1 MLFSVAIYS
10 QNGNVHFTL
19 KPTLTPDASN
29 VIFSYEG
36 DLWKV
41 SSNGGE
47 AFRLTAMQGVETDP
61 SVSPDGKW
69 LAFTSNQYG
78 NNDVYIMPL
87 NGGKIQQLTFH
98 QANDAV
104 SSWNWDSKT
113 INFTSSRYNSMSNY
127 TVDINGSTPKRTF
140 EHYFNTVHNVVEHP
154 KTGDVYFNESW
165 ESSRFAHRKRYKG
178 DYNPDIKSYN
188 EKTKK
193 YTQHTTYRGKDF
205 AATIDKNGNVYFQS
219 DEYKGEYNLYK
230 LENGTKKKADQ
241 FFYFYHV
248 AKS

>member
-1 MLFSVAIYS
+1 MKTLISSFLLLFYVAIYS

-104 SSWNWDSKT
+104 SS
-113 INFTSSRYNSMSNY
+113 
-127 TVDINGSTPKRTF
+127 
-140 EHYFNTVHNVVEHP
+140 
-154 KTGDVYFNESW
+154 
-165 ESSRFAHRKRYKG
+165 
-178 DYNPDIKSYN
+178 
-188 EKTKK
+188 
-193 YTQHTTYRGKDF
+193 
-205 AATIDKNGNVYFQS
+205 
-219 DEYKGEYNLYK
+219 
-230 LENGTKKKADQ
+230 
-241 FFYFYHV
+241 
-248 AKS
+248 